1 MREPRSQKH
10 LCRGSNHFLNYF
22 FRPPLVTDRRP
33 TVSWSW
39 QEKVST
45 TDETSTSLSNFY
57 FPNEDEIINDFDDY
71 ASSTTVNRPTR
82 PTRPP
87 KPSTMDLVTYF
98 PPLKNNNKNK
108 PIPTLPPTTSTTRRT
123 TTTTRVSE
131 KMCCKQLGYLFSQSC
146 NYSQ

>member
-10 LCRGSNHFLNYF
+10 LCRDSNHFLNYF

-108 PIPTLPPTTSTTRRT
+108 PIPTPPPTTSTTRRT

-131 KMCCKQLGYLFSQSC
+131 RMSC
-146 NYSQ
+146 E